1 MNVKNNQNINIYV
14 MIFYITM
21 LNDYFKKDREKQFP
35 KITNFSDPQDNIRF
49 ETNVNKLSWSEWFW
63 LHPSAYNMMSISI
76 PAFSIITFII
86 TGLIGI
92 KFNIFMVQILSLIF
106 IVVFMIDLYRKIK
119 KYKMNPNLTFYD
131 LWLRD
136 F

>member
-1 MNVKNNQNINIYV
+1 MIYLF
-14 MIFYITM
+14 IFILTVFDVLLTVYGISKELIEEANPLWMRLFEWNLLIATIIIIAFVGIS
-21 LNDYFKKDREKQFP
+21 LLFVNKFKKKCG
-35 KITNFSDPQDNIRF
+35 K
-49 ETNVNKLSWSEWFW
+49 W
-63 LHPSAYNMMSISI
+63 
-76 PAFSIITFII
+76 
-86 TGLIGI
+86 I
-92 KFNIFMVQILSLIF
+92 KPMILSLIF